1 MIGLCDIIQTTPE
14 FRKEDGSDDYND
26 NPTALSLLIKL
37 TGADVFKT
45 GVCHQLPYEFVGDLQ
60 LNGMQEVLWNHM
72 IEITRKTYM
81 DCLGDSPDTLSDE
94 VGVGITMLKRAYS
107 VEKGLAELVVSFI
120 RPLTSLSC
128 DKK

>member
-14 FRKEDGSDDYND
+14 FRKEDGSDDYHD

-37 TGADVFKT
+37 TGADVFNP
-45 GVCHQLPYEFVGDLQ
+45 GVSHQLPYEFVGDLQ

-72 IEITRKTYM
+72 IEITRETYM
-81 DCLGDSPDTLSDE
+81 DCLGDSPDTDE
-94 VGVGITMLKRAYS
+94 VDVGVTVLKKAYS
-107 VEKGLAELVVSFI
+107 VENGLAKLVVSFI